1 MIKLPNWLTGLRP
14 ALRIK
19 IVQKG
24 LWLRFIP
31 DPSGP
36 PAPAPGSNP
45 EPMAYYAGEI
55 AITFPAAGGSS
66 LLEMV
71 REALGGPQDEEP
83 KAAVLAVA
91 RWFRDGGNSAYAA
104 LLEREADT

>member
-14 ALRIK
+14 ATRIK

-24 LWLRFIP
+24 LWLRFEP

-36 PAPAPGSNP
+36 PAPAPGSKP
-45 EPMAYYAGEI
+45 EPMAYFAGEI
-55 AITFPAAGGSS
+55 VVTAPIFGAAS

-91 RWFRDGGNSAYAA
+91 RWFRVCGNSAYAA
-104 LLEREADT
+104 LLEREAGE